1 MSAKSVFKMGFLS
14 MIAAIGLF
22 GASNGF
28 ADTGHTT
35 SKYEGVTA
43 NTGVKAQAR
52 EATEDTRVVSADV
65 QIPETPAPRD
75 QVVDSEGNIYRLTP
89 LQTQRGSSQV
99 DQCPR
104 RHIRMGHHL
113 KSISGCPE

>member
-14 MIAAIGLF
+14 MIAATGLF
-22 GASNGF
+22 GAASGF

-35 SKYEGVTA
+35 SNSEGVTA
-43 NTGVKAQAR
+43 NTGVKARAL
-52 EATEDTRVVSADV
+52 EATEDTRVVLADV
-65 QIPETPAPRD
+65 QIPETPEPRD
-75 QVVDSEGNIYRLTP
+75 QVVDSEGNIYRLIP
-89 LQTQRGSSQV
+89 LQTQMDSPQD

-104 RHIRMGHHL
+104 RHIRMGRHL

>member
-35 SKYEGVTA
+35 HNSEGGTA
-43 NTGVKAQAR
+43 HTGGTAEAL
-52 EATEDTRVVSADV
+52 EATKDLPVVADDV

-75 QVVDSEGNIYRLTP
+75 QVVVPEESINRLAP
-89 LQTQRGSSQV
+89 PQTNDGKESGKRMRPFM
-99 DQCPR
+99 PR
-104 RHIRMGHHL
+104 TGL
-113 KSISGCPE
+113 Y